1 MLARIARLVS
11 CAVVVVI
18 AWQSPA
24 SAACPS
30 AGGSSCTPAFNTGYD
45 VTAQHTIYVDSSV
58 SQGVIDGLN
67 NAVSGWNN
75 AFISDGKTPP
85 FSVITNPFSAEITVI
100 EDPSLDAGTGA
111 LWEPPCTIRVN
122 PQYDSKS
129 SFLNWIML
137 HELGHAIGWAD
148 VTTSSCN
155 GETVMYNVVDTNAT
169 SFVTELTA
177 FDQCYTNEKLN
188 PPPAIDPPGSTNPRQ
203 WSGGCGETC
212 SPIVINFGSNNYDLT
227 GASDPVWFN
236 MDGSGPSLIG
246 WTARR
251 DADEAFLWLD
261 RNHNGRVTSGAELF
275 GNFTPLKNGQIAS
288 NGFEALKEY
297 DDNNDGVI
305 DANDAVWTQLMLW
318 RDLNHD
324 GISQPEEIT
333 PVAGSGLI
341 RIELAYHWT
350 GRRDQWGNTFRY
362 ESKAWIQKHNGNA
375 TPHPLYDIFFVHV
388 N

>member
-1 MLARIARLVS
+1 MLSRTARL
-11 CAVVVVI
+11 ALYAGIHVI
-18 AWQSPA
+18 GWQLHLF
-24 SAACPS
+24 AACPS
-30 AGGSSCTPAFNTGYD
+30 NGGSSCTPTFNSGYS
-45 VTAQHTIYVDSSV
+45 VTAPHTIYVDPNV
-58 SQGVIDGLN
+58 SQTAVDALN
-67 NAVSGWNN
+67 NAINSWNN
-75 AFISDGKTPP
+75 AFISDGQTPP
-85 FSVITNPFSAEITVI
+85 FSVTTDANAADVI
-100 EDPSLDAGTGA
+100 VHEELMNEVQGG
-111 LWEPPCTIRVN
+111 LWTPPCDLAVN
-122 PQYDSKS
+122 SRYDQKS
-129 SFLNWIML
+129 SFLKQILL

-148 VTTSSCN
+148 VSTPTCD
-155 GETVMYNVVDTNAT
+155 GQTIMYNNIDPNAG
-169 SFVTELTA
+169 SFLTELTS

-188 PPPAIDPPGSTNPRQ
+188 PPPTIDPPGSTNPRQ

-246 WTARR
+246 WTAR

-362 ESKAWIQKHNGNA
+362 ESKAWIQKRNGSA